1 MLLPFIKQPQTAP
14 TEEANQSAVPF
25 LKLLQGLPTETVGE
39 SYCTSPLDI
48 QSQLPFWINQNYG
61 SNIGEQYLVSFL
73 QAYYNWMYCG
83 FKKEDINLTPYDIEE
98 LLNIDSVPDIF
109 LDEYVK
115 VYAPFITPAAIS
127 PEDRQNLRKFL
138 RSIKTDFLISKGTE
152 NSYRYLL
159 KILFNVSNVTID
171 YPKKYLMRMN
181 GGKYIDISWDISGE
195 TGIINLPNQFDPDA
209 PVDAAGIIAGG
220 VGYNIESRPN
230 LFGAALNEA
239 VLPDDYFWQEYSY
252 LLTSDAPNTGDITYK
267 DTLLAGAHPAGMLG
281 FFEQYIPLV
290 DTDTGVDNNGDGVIT
305 SEASELPVIGR
316 YLLMNP
322 GITFSANPASDVL
335 NSAFYN
341 QFDFSDACDA
351 SKNYSCYCCTHE
363 CDPYGVA
370 VAVPQHKV
378 PSWDPDVST
387 DVISSSLA
395 HMKIG
400 SFYELDSTN
409 GISPNIL
416 YASCNSGGC
425 AFCSPGPENPVGMT
439 AYQSDLN
446 LLRFSDQDTYGFIIE
461 RNGNNNS
468 IDFVY
473 PKFPYVSSS
482 SGFTGFGD
490 LLEAVHLSND
500 IASWESNLEGFP
512 FLAGAAGKQPDKAGA
527 ARFITE
533 IDQSTPRG
541 ISMAKYVQSWID
553 QSASVDA
560 GPLNSYYDVGDT
572 QRRGSSSKKIQKST
586 IKKYQWF
593 DFGTNEVMG
602 SNSYSIAAGYIGGT
616 FITNGERKISVPI
629 TAYNNNPNSPTASI
643 YKLILNEPSQND
655 IDSINPSLGKV
666 RELFDTSNP
675 IDYKSIDQTHD
686 QVLVTLSTTGSVSIL
701 FSADFSVESLFSQGD
716 TGNSYL
722 NRLVYFDADYVGDGF
737 LTDDSGE
744 AVFIEN
750 KDFVDIAASG
760 GLLSPTEDIIVWCL
774 HKSGK
779 LYGVSLYGAVD
790 ADGTDSA
797 RPRAKFVTGTKNRH
811 PLFGTASAEIPQFVP
826 NWNGEDRKLGMGRDE
841 FKQKYIWNLTA
852 GINTGVPVTN
862 GMCKEVAYAL
872 NLIPK
877 VLTGPSAGRRF
888 PVINV
893 RGGYQSG
900 GVAVCVDPNYTG
912 YLPTNADN
920 FAHPTQMCEV
930 VKFMDYNSAVPYL
943 RDKLKKIQRHS
954 AVYNS
959 VSGTWSYSVNADFDK
974 ELYNAIFGVTILV
987 DGVRELMYVPPRC
1000 VSIMRFLKVV
1010 AGVIPGAGAPG
1021 SGTISILGNNGNW
1034 TPISANETLLPCGFS
1049 AAHAVTASDENL
1061 SIGAQLAKNKIN
1073 LLGDFGLT
1081 AAKWDYSTYGNS
1093 PLFNGNYGFA
1103 ASARF
1108 KFGAT
1113 GGLVSTT
1120 SGTSYAGFFI
1130 PKTVTG
1136 FTVGMFD
1143 DTKHY
1148 VPPAA
1153 HIVGTQMGWG
1163 NPIKLN
1169 GSYHPEY
1176 NIPPQDGN
1184 TADIYGFSPFD
1195 YFGNTASDNVAPSH
1209 LIYESNYI
1217 NNNHIV
1223 KTIGYKDAFGKL
1235 PVNTAGVP
1243 INGYDMNATITVMGI
1258 ADEEK
1263 LQNHFAWI
1271 HAFSETLVGIRADGT
1286 MDVISFRSA
1295 DYDGFIWDP
1304 FVGSCFP
1311 SNRQNASGITFANL
1325 LPAGYTA
1332 DINTMK
1338 KVGSYVNG
1346 TYETYNYNLPFIFG
1360 SA

>member
-1 MLLPFIKQPQTAP
+1 
-14 TEEANQSAVPF
+14 
-25 LKLLQGLPTETVGE
+25 
-39 SYCTSPLDI
+39 
-48 QSQLPFWINQNYG
+48 
-61 SNIGEQYLVSFL
+61 
-73 QAYYNWMYCG
+73 
-83 FKKEDINLTPYDIEE
+83 
-98 LLNIDSVPDIF
+98 
-109 LDEYVK
+109 
-115 VYAPFITPAAIS
+115 
-127 PEDRQNLRKFL
+127 
-138 RSIKTDFLISKGTE
+138 
-152 NSYRYLL
+152 
-159 KILFNVSNVTID
+159 
-171 YPKKYLMRMN
+171 MN

-195 TGIINLPNQFDPDA
+195 TGIIDLPFGFNPDS
-209 PVDAAGIIAGG
+209 PVDTAGIIAGG

-387 DVISSSLA
+387 DVINSSLA

-446 LLRFSDQDTYGFIIE
+446 LLRFTDQDTYGFMIE
-461 RNGNNNS
+461 RNEN
-468 IDFVY
+468 IDAIDSRY
-473 PKFPYVSSS
+473 PEFPYVSSS
-482 SGFTGFGD
+482 NGFTAFGN
-490 LLEAVHLSND
+490 LFEIEALSSD
-500 IASWESNLEGFP
+500 ISNWNSNLESFP
-512 FLAGAAGKQPDKAGA
+512 FLGGAAGKGTDKSGA
-527 ARFITE
+527 IQFRDT
-533 IDQSTPRG
+533 IDLNTPRG
-541 ISMAKYVQSWID
+541 ISMAKYVSNWI
-553 QSASVDA
+553 QTAPTVSG

-572 QRRGSSSKKIQKST
+572 QRRGGTSFKIQKSN

-593 DFGTNEVMG
+593 DFGTNEVKG
-602 SNSYSIAAGYIGGT
+602 SNEYSIAAGYISGT
-616 FITNGERKISVPI
+616 FITQNTKKISVPR
-629 TAYNNNPNSPTASI
+629 TAYTDNPDSPTASI
-643 YKLILNEPSQND
+643 YKLILNRPTQND
-655 IDSINPSLGKV
+655 INTTQPTLGNV
-666 RELFDTSNP
+666 REIFDTASP
-675 IDYKSIDQTHD
+675 IQYKSIDQSND
-686 QVLVTLSTTGSVSIL
+686 QTLVMLSTTGSVSIL
-701 FSADFSVESLFSQGD
+701 FSCDFNAESIISQADGP
-716 TGNSYL
+716 GNTYL
-722 NRLVYFDADYVGDGF
+722 QRLVYFDADYVGDGL

-760 GLLSPTEDIIVWCL
+760 GLLSPSEDIIVWCL

-779 LYGVSLYGAVD
+779 LYGVSLYGAVN
-790 ADGTDSA
+790 AEGSNIA
-797 RPRAKFVTGTKNRH
+797 VPRQKFITGTKNRH
-811 PLFGTASAEIPQFVP
+811 PLFGTIDGKDAAVVP
-826 NWNGEDRKLGMGRDE
+826 NSNGADRKLSLGADE
-841 FKQKYIWNLTA
+841 FKQKYIWNGL
-852 GINTGVPVTN
+852 INTGIPVTN

-877 VLTGPSAGRRF
+877 VLTGPLAGRRF
-888 PVINV
+888 PVINM

-930 VKFMDYNSAVPYL
+930 VKFMDYNSSVPYL
-943 RDKLKKIQRHS
+943 RDKLKKIQRYS

-959 VSGTWSYSVNADFDK
+959 VSGTWSYSANTDFDK
-974 ELYNAIFGVTILV
+974 ELYDVIFGVTIVV

-1000 VSIMRFLKVV
+1000 VSILRFFKGLPNTEISGN
-1010 AGVIPGAGAPG
+1010 ALG

-1049 AAHAVTASDENL
+1049 AAHAVTASNENL

-1081 AAKWDYSTYGNS
+1081 AAKWNYSLYGNS
-1093 PLFNGNYGFA
+1093 PLFNGNYGSA
-1103 ASARF
+1103 SSARF

-1120 SGTSYAGFFI
+1120 SGNTYAGFFT
-1130 PKTVTG
+1130 PKLVPG
-1136 FTVGMFD
+1136 FGDNISMFD
-1143 DTKHY
+1143 DNIHY
-1148 VPPAA
+1148 VPPSA

-1169 GSYHPEY
+1169 GFYHPEY
-1176 NIPPQDGN
+1176 NIPKENPGN
-1184 TADIYGFSPFD
+1184 TFDIYSFSPFE
-1195 YFGNTASDNVAPSH
+1195 YFGNTASDLQAPSY
-1209 LIYESNYI
+1209 LLYESNYI

-1223 KTIGYKDAFGKL
+1223 KTIGYKDLALKL
-1235 PVNTAGVP
+1235 PVNPAGVP
-1243 INGYDMNATITVMGI
+1243 VTDYDMNATITVMGI
-1258 ADEEK
+1258 ADEQK
-1263 LQNHFAWI
+1263 LENHFAWI
-1271 HAFSETLVGIRADGT
+1271 HAFADTVIGIRSNGT
-1286 MDVISFRSA
+1286 IDVISARSA
-1295 DYDGFIWDP
+1295 DYDGFVFDP
-1304 FVGSCFP
+1304 FVGPCFP
-1311 SNRQNASGITFANL
+1311 TNRQGPNGITYQV
-1325 LPAGYTA
+1325 PAGYTA
-1332 DINTMK
+1332 NIDTMK